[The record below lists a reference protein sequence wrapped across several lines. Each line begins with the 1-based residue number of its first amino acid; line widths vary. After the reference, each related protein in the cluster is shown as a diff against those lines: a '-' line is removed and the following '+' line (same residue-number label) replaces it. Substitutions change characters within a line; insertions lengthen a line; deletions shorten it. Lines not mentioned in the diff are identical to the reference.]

1 MSGKQSVELASRFKI
16 GTKVDISINAGLY
29 KGRYASRVEDSK
41 GDDLLCLA
49 HPLLKGVLLPVY
61 RDMSFLMNVE
71 DGTAVYEYEMTVTRI
86 DLKTG
91 VPLLWAQIDGQPM
104 RIQRRRFLRVDSFWT
119 VKIFPLQ
126 VGIEK
131 PMQGQWFDARVVDVS
146 LGGYRFK
153 APYKGEIQQGD
164 RFLLDFML
172 AGKKYYI
179 EGRASRIRVEE
190 NSWDVGVEFD
200 MLPRSVERALFEYIR
215 QQEMMGRG

>member
-29 KGRYASRVEDSK
+29 KGRYASRVEDVK

-71 DGTAVYEYEMTVTRI
+71 DGTAVYEYEMTVIRI

-91 VPLLWAQIDGQPM
+91 LPLLWAQIDGAPM
-104 RIQRRRFLRVDSFWT
+104 RIQRRRFLRVDSFWN

-126 VGIEK
+126 VEIEK
-131 PMQGQWFDARVVDVS
+131 PMQGKWFDARVVDVS

-153 APYKGEIQQGD
+153 APH
-164 RFLLDFML
+164 
-172 AGKKYYI
+172 
-179 EGRASRIRVEE
+179 
-190 NSWDVGVEFD
+190 
-200 MLPRSVERALFEYIR
+200 
-215 QQEMMGRG
+215 